1 VVGNVYMNIIT
12 FTSIVYVQVRL
23 KQTKHGM
30 EPFQQGKR
38 RYSL

>member
-1 VVGNVYMNIIT
+1 VVVNVYMNIIT
-12 FTSIVYVQVRL
+12 FTSIFYVHVRL

-38 RYSL
+38 RYPF